1 MLFPVGLCMSNYIEV
16 MVIAEGKTE
25 QIFVEAILSPYL
37 AQKNIYIYATQVT
50 KPGQKGGDVKFERVK
65 KDLETHL
72 KQRSDTYVTTFVD
85 YYGIKD
91 WPGITEVGPQATPAQ
106 ISEVVNT
113 ATKEQVVELFAD
125 QQAARRFVPYV
136 AIHEFEAL
144 LFSDEAILA
153 AALDIPVE
161 DVVGVVNECGEP
173 EAVNNSRQ
181 TAPSKRLDAWSARK
195 KFPKTSTGIAVAKEI
210 GVTKMREKCPQFN
223 AWIGQ
228 FESLVGQLDEA

>member
-1 MLFPVGLCMSNYIEV
+1 MSNYIEV
-16 MVIAEGKTE
+16 MAIVEGKTE
-25 QIFVEAILSPYL
+25 QVFIELILQPYL
-37 AQKNIYIYATQVT
+37 AARNIYISATQVT

-65 KDLETHL
+65 KDLEIHL

-85 YYGIKD
+85 YYGIKE
-91 WPGITEVGPQATPAQ
+91 WPGITEVVPHATPAQ

-113 ATKEQVVELFAD
+113 ATKEQVVEVFAD

-144 LFSDEAILA
+144 LFSDETILA
-153 AALDIPVE
+153 AALDIPIE
-161 DVVGVVNECGEP
+161 DVAMAISECGEP

-181 TAPSKRLDAWSARK
+181 TAPSKRLDAWSARR
-195 KFPKTSTGIAVAKEI
+195 KFSKTSTGITVAKEI

-223 AWIGQ
+223 IWIAQ
-228 FESLVGQLDEA
+228 FESIIEQLNET